1 LKVLLKRYMKRNP
14 FKKYFAFVK
23 GGILQAFSYKFS
35 IFGWIIG
42 DFIQII
48 ILCFLWI
55 AIYQYSPT
63 TEINGFTM
71 PMMLTYLVSARIVS
85 QLVFSGDSFWQIG
98 EDIRYGYI
106 ANNLIRPIDY
116 RKRLMT
122 MDIGNF
128 FGIMII
134 AFIPIYIVSITVLH
148 FAIGAM
154 FPTWYNII
162 FFFISS
168 LASLL
173 IISSFNFM
181 IGQLAFFT
189 GALFGIGMIKNELLM
204 FLSGGYL
211 PIAFFP
217 EKLQAILNILPFTSV
232 LQTPNF
238 ILMGNYGITETI
250 IRILIQF
257 GWALVFSV
265 LASLT
270 FKGTIKHVTSVG
282 G

>member
-1 LKVLLKRYMKRNP
+1 MKQNP
-14 FKKYFAFVK
+14 FKKYFAFIK

-42 DFIQII
+42 DFIQIL

-55 AIYQYSPT
+55 AVYKYSPT

-71 PMMLTYLVSARIVS
+71 PLMLTYLISARIVS

-106 ANNLIRPIDY
+106 ANNLIRPINY
-116 RKRLMT
+116 RKRLMA
-122 MDIGNF
+122 MDIGSF
-128 FGIMII
+128 CGVMII
-134 AFIPIYIVSITVLH
+134 AFLPVYIISITVLH
-148 FAIGAM
+148 FVIGVS

-162 FFFISS
+162 LFLISS

-173 IISSFNFM
+173 IISSFNFI
-181 IGQLAFFT
+181 IGQLAFYT
-189 GALFGIGMIKNELLM
+189 GALFGIGIIKNEFMM

-217 EKLQAILNILPFTSV
+217 EQFQTVLNILPFTSI

-238 ILMGNYGITETI
+238 IIMGSYTVPDALIKI
-250 IRILIQF
+250 IIQF
-257 GWALVFSV
+257 GWVVVFNL
-265 LASLT
+265 LAALT